1 MALLPPVV
9 LVVEDDDQVRDYAV
23 EVLKEAGYAV
33 LTARDAEEALDL
45 LDHDGAIEVL
55 FTDIVMPGGVDGFEL
70 ARRAREIHP
79 RLAVVYTT
87 GFSEVV
93 DRMAPAR
100 AVDRLLRKPY
110 TPEELETEVD
120 RAIGQRQTGDPTR

>member
-33 LTARDAEEALDL
+33 LTAHDADEALTML
-45 LDHDGAIEVL
+45 ENDGAIEVL
-55 FTDIVMPGGVDGFEL
+55 FTDIVMPGAMDGFEL
-70 ARRAREIHP
+70 ARQARAMHP
-79 RLAVVYTT
+79 RLAIVYTT
-87 GFSEVV
+87 GFSEMV
-93 DRMAPAR
+93 DQLTPAR

-110 TPEELETEVD
+110 SPEQLEAEVG
-120 RAIGQRQTGDPTR
+120 RVIGQKQT